1 MAKLDPEQER
11 RRLAEFYAGQL
22 DGELEK
28 LAAQAY
34 ELTELAR
41 EVLRA
46 QMSRRGLEFT
56 FMEQPPVV
64 LRKQPDLIPG
74 DPPPAQR
81 AKEEPEPED
90 SHFELRT
97 MITLR
102 QFRDLPDALLAKA
115 CLNSAGIECLLLDDN
130 LVRLDWLWS
139 NLVGGV
145 KLNVEASEAES
156 ALQILNQSIPEKIE
170 VAGMGEYEQPH
181 CPNCQS
187 LDITFKELNR
197 PVAYASLWLNVPLPV
212 HRKAWRCHSCNVE
225 WEDEEQAPS
234 PESAR

>member
-81 AKEEPEPED
+81 AKEEPEPEH

-97 MITLR
+97 
-102 QFRDLPDALLAKA
+102 
-115 CLNSAGIECLLLDDN
+115 
-130 LVRLDWLWS
+130 
-139 NLVGGV
+139 
-145 KLNVEASEAES
+145 
-156 ALQILNQSIPEKIE
+156 SI
-170 VAGMGEYEQPH
+170 
-181 CPNCQS
+181 S
-187 LDITFKELNR
+187 L
-197 PVAYASLWLNVPLPV
+197 SLSHFP
-212 HRKAWRCHSCNVE
+212 
-225 WEDEEQAPS
+225 Q
-234 PESAR
+234 